1 MKPWPNGMPILSK
14 GGDEVNPIDFIKEEV
29 LVAVIRE
36 ASPQTILQIAEAL
49 YEGGVKVLE
58 ITAETPK
65 FTRLIEMVREE
76 MDGRVLTGAGTV
88 LDPETARAAIM
99 AGSEFIVSPS
109 FNAETV
115 KMTKRYG
122 IPSIPGALTPTEILT
137 AFELGADMI
146 KVFPA
151 NTFGSGYVKSI
162 HGPFPSIPLMVTGGI
177 NMDNLEEYLEAGAL
191 AVGLGGNLVNT
202 KQLHREEDFQRL
214 TQKAR
219 EYSQIVQRVKGVQ
232 TI

>member
-1 MKPWPNGMPILSK
+1 MKGV
-14 GGDEVNPIDFIKEEV
+14 GDAVNPVEFIKEEV

-36 ASPQTILQIAEAL
+36 ATPQTIVPIANAL
-49 YEGGVKVLE
+49 YEGGVKVIE

-65 FTRLIEMVREE
+65 FTRLIEMAREE
-76 MDGRVLTGAGTV
+76 LDGRVLTGAGTV

-109 FNAETV
+109 FNPETV
-115 KMTKRYG
+115 RMTKRYG
-122 IPSIPGALTPTEILT
+122 VPSIPGALTPTEILT
-137 AFELGADMI
+137 AYELGADMI

-151 NTFGSGYVKSI
+151 NTFGPGYVKNI
-162 HGPFPSIPLMVTGGI
+162 HGPFPTIPLMVTGGI
-177 NMDNLEEYLEAGAL
+177 NMDNIEEYIEAGAL
-191 AVGLGGNLVNT
+191 AVGLGSNLVNT
-202 KQLHREEDFQRL
+202 KQLHHEEDFQRL

-219 EYSQIVQRVKGVQ
+219 EYARIVQKVKDVQ